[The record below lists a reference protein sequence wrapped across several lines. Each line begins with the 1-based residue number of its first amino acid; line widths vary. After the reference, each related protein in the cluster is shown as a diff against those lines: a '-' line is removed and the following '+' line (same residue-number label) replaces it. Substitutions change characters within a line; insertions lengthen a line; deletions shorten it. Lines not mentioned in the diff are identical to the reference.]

1 MSEDWVST
9 LRDAARQAIRPPFRD
24 RRFWLVQALVA
35 FIGTLHL
42 TADAGL
48 AVPTFGIPH
57 FATVGLFLV
66 PVVYAAL
73 TFGLGGS
80 LATAAWLTVLSVPD
94 LLFVDL
100 PQDRLEDS
108 IQLLIVDAVAIFV
121 GHRVGREQLARLR
134 VEEAQVRL
142 RAYAA
147 KVLQAQEEERRRIAH
162 ELHDDPL
169 QSLIYLSR
177 RLESVGA
184 QDNAARGS
192 ILDESRRVIGQVA
205 ATLRETSQRLRPPSL
220 DDLGLVP
227 ALRQLCTQVEER
239 SGIHVGLLTN
249 GQPIRLDPEVELGVF
264 RIGQEALH
272 NVERHAAARKAS
284 MCLRVAPDGL
294 VLQIADDGVGFDA
307 AYGGGGTLGIPGMQ
321 ERAELLN
328 GRVRV
333 SSRPGKGTTV
343 RLELPLE
350 QGQSPAT
357 PSFAGRTPR

>member
-1 MSEDWVST
+1 MRDDWTVT
-9 LRDAARQAIRPPFRD
+9 LREATRQAIRPPFRD

-35 FIGTLHL
+35 FIGSLHL

-48 AVPTFGIPH
+48 AVPSFGIPH

-80 LATAAWLTVLSVPD
+80 VATAAWLTVLSLPD
-94 LLFVDL
+94 LLIVD
-100 PQDRLEDS
+100 PPHDRLEDT
-108 IQLLIVDAVAIFV
+108 IQLVIVDAVAIFV
-121 GHRVGREQLARLR
+121 GHRVGREHQARMR

-142 RAYAA
+142 RTYATR
-147 KVLQAQEEERRRIAH
+147 VLQAQEEERRRIAH

-177 RLESVGA
+177 RLESAETGGVAA
-184 QDNAARGS
+184 QAAA
-192 ILDESRRVIGQVA
+192 LEESRRLIGQVA
-205 ATLRETSQRLRPPSL
+205 ATLRDTSQRLRPPSL

-239 SGIHVGLLTN
+239 TGITIGIRTSGESL
-249 GQPIRLDPEVELGVF
+249 RLDPDVELGVF

-272 NVERHAAARKAS
+272 NVERHAAARSAS
-284 MCLRVAPDGL
+284 MFLRMQPDEL
-294 VLQIADDGVGFDA
+294 VLQIADDGVGFDTA
-307 AYGGGGTLGIPGMQ
+307 ADGGGTLGIPGMQ
-321 ERAELLN
+321 ERAELLD
-328 GRVRV
+328 GCFSL

-343 RLELPLE
+343 RLELPL
-350 QGQSPAT
+350 GTGSV
-357 PSFAGRTPR
+357 AGGT